1 METTPHEVE
10 EGCREERTEEE
21 RFGCN
26 RVWCVQGGGGH
37 WDGVYA
43 RSGIDNIE
51 MTV

>member
-1 METTPHEVE
+1 MIVHVYIIDIGTNTMGLMFEPNLRRW
-10 EGCREERTEEE
+10 GR
-21 RFGCN
+21 
-26 RVWCVQGGGGH
+26 VQGGGGH